1 MRHVYL
7 NYLTLAITIGFLQAM
22 YSVSESGGIVTL
34 TAQVL
39 EGMFG
44 EVTTAYVGLTT
55 LMISE
60 SAQGNHL

>member
-1 MRHVYL
+1 
-7 NYLTLAITIGFLQAM
+7 M

-55 LMISE
+55 FMISE